1 MNQYYFMTRNRNA
14 KGTPIYLDGILHT
27 QFIPREEYKGST
39 LPPVLDND
47 KWRTGWMNL
56 TELPEKLYLINKHRL
71 LDFDYCDKSNG
82 FIISEE
88 LKAIMDKHNPMKYI
102 STPVVMVNRDG
113 EVNSRKNYF
122 YIVIQEDVQAID
134 FDKSKFIEVRPP
146 DIEVGERFPKAKIK
160 EAIKIVLNKKLLG
173 TKPIFYIYQSFFDAL
188 LYCNEE
194 FKNSVEAQKI
204 KTIEFHPIEKLIEFM
219 ENAFH
224 LKLSDT
230 EFIIE

>member
-122 YIVIQEDVQAID
+122 FIVIQEDVQAID
-134 FDKSKFIEVRPP
+134 FEKSNFVKTYPIKPEIGRRFLKAEIEN
-146 DIEVGERFPKAKIK
+146 AK
-160 EAIKIVLNKKLLG
+160 KIVLNEKFFG
-173 TKPIFYIYQSFFDAL
+173 TKSIFFIDQYFFHTL

-194 FKNSVEAQKI
+194 FKNSVEAQKF
-204 KTIEFHPIEKLIEFM
+204 KTIEFFPIKRIIEYLDYKY
-219 ENAFH
+219 N
-224 LKLSDT
+224 LKLSNT